1 MTKRD
6 RDSKIDWNASVR
18 TIGIGTPA
26 KGGSVIDVMKMTWT
40 RKGISPVFPGAQIK
54 WQGENERLTLW
65 FERFVRRARHA
76 VSQPELIRFEI
87 DGQLVEHIADFLVER
102 PGGSVRLGVKGI
114 TAFAHAPWLSDKLR
128 AIARAYDQ
136 KGLSFESVTSADL
149 RRQPL
154 AGCVDKIW
162 RARRV
167 SVEPEA
173 RDDVLSALARG
184 PMLLADVVAILG
196 PGDPRRAL
204 ALHAEEA
211 ITIDL
216 FSGPI
221 SDELS
226 VCLGSADLGSYTDP
240 LP

>member
-6 RDSKIDWNASVR
+6 RDSKIDWNAPVR

-26 KGGSVIDVMKMTWT
+26 KGGPILDVMKMTWT
-40 RKGISPVFPGAQIK
+40 RQGISPVFPGAQIK

-87 DGQLVEHIADFLVER
+87 DGQLVDHITDFLVER

-136 KGLSFESVTSADL
+136 KGLSFETVTSTDL

-167 SVEPEA
+167 RVEPEA
-173 RDDVLSALARG
+173 RDDVLSALAGG

-216 FSGPI
+216 VSGPI
-221 SDELS
+221 SDDSS
-226 VCLGSADLGSYTDP
+226 VCLGSADLGSYTGP

>member
-6 RDSKIDWNASVR
+6 RDVTIDWNAPVR

-26 KGGSVIDVMKMTWT
+26 DGGPVLDVMKMTWT

-76 VSQPELIRFEI
+76 VSQPEMIRFEI
-87 DGQLVEHIADFLVER
+87 DGQVVDHITDFLVER

-114 TAFAHAPWLSDKLR
+114 TAFAYAPWLSDKLR
-128 AIARAYDQ
+128 AIARAYAQ
-136 KGLSFESVTSADL
+136 KGLSFETVTSADL
-149 RRQPL
+149 YRPPV
-154 AGCVDKIW
+154 AGCVDTIW
-162 RARRV
+162 RAKRV
-167 SVEPEA
+167 RVEPEA
-173 RDDVLSALARG
+173 RNDVLSALAGG
-184 PMLLADVVAILG
+184 PVLLADIVAILG

-204 ALHAEEA
+204 ALHAEGA

-216 FSGPI
+216 VSGPI
-221 SDELS
+221 DHDSS
-226 VCLGSADLGSYTDP
+226 VCLGNIDLGSYTGP